1 MMPGTVFSTFGF
13 VSKLTGSSVQIAVQ
27 DQSLLAR
34 VIQHD
39 QQTSFLS
46 IGSLVGTR
54 LVDTRIMLLTIESVE
69 LFPGHQEASIN
80 CPLTLTA
87 SITGVFS
94 ESNFEFSF
102 GADAYPM
109 VGSKVFCL
117 SDLVLQSVLG
127 QTKKR
132 SAKIG
137 SYVYSKNV
145 NVFYDPNILFGKH
158 LGVFGNTGSG
168 KTCTIVSLIQQY
180 TRLNPNQNI
189 KFLILDVNHE
199 YQAAFDQ
206 SVMNFTSFSSLRLN
220 HCILS
225 FPEHCHLFRAA
236 QGIQV
241 PALRDVINSFGDSPW
256 TLQALQLGL
265 KQWVDKQTPK
275 DYKGNPDVF
284 NKNQIGGFLRTM
296 ELRIDSLQSDHV
308 LSSIID
314 CNPQEDTISTLLKSP
329 KPVEIIDMQ
338 TSPDEMD
345 ITLFLLFKRIY
356 QYKASAE
363 NANSPHLVLV
373 LEEAH
378 RYLKIGDTDE
388 AIGFSY
394 IEKIAREGRKFGI
407 GLIISSQVPSL
418 LDYGIVSQCNSIIMH
433 KITNKRD
440 MDFLRGVLRFSS
452 DVYYQQMNSLE
463 KQHALL
469 CGEAFSADT
478 LVRIEDANP
487 LPSSQDPII
496 LEKMASNSQKM
507 GKAS

>member
-1 MMPGTVFSTFGF
+1 MSGTAFSVFGF
-13 VSKLTGSSVQIAVQ
+13 VSKINGSSITITVQ
-27 DQSLLAR
+27 DQSLLAH
-34 VIQHD
+34 VIQHE

-69 LFPGHQEASIN
+69 LLSGRQEASADR
-80 CPLTLTA
+80 PLTIIA
-87 SITGVFS
+87 SITGTFS
-94 ESNFEFSF
+94 ENTMTFSF
-102 GADAYPM
+102 GTDAYPM
-109 VGSKVFCL
+109 VGSKAFCL

-127 QTKKR
+127 QTHKR

-137 SYVYSKNV
+137 TYVYSKNID
-145 NVFYDPNILFGKH
+145 VFYDPNVLFGKH

-180 TRLNPNQNI
+180 TKFNPNQNI

-199 YQAAFDQ
+199 YESAFDK
-206 SVMNFTSFSSLRLN
+206 SKMEFIPFSSLRIN

-241 PALRDVINSFGDSPW
+241 PALRDVINSFGDGPW
-256 TLQALQLGL
+256 TLKDLQSGL
-265 KQWVDKQTPK
+265 TNWIDNQTPNNQ
-275 DYKGNPDVF
+275 YNHPDVYS
-284 NKNQIGGFLRTM
+284 KNSISGFLRTL
-296 ELRIDSLQSDHV
+296 ELRIDSLQSDSA

-314 CNPQEDTISTLLKSP
+314 CDPREDTISYLLSSP
-329 KPVEIIDMQ
+329 KQIEILDMQ

-345 ITLFLLFKRIY
+345 IVLFLLFKRIY
-356 QYKASAE
+356 QYKALKE
-363 NANSPHLVLV
+363 NAASPHLVLV

-378 RYLKIGDTDE
+378 RYLKTGETDE
-388 AIGFSY
+388 TIGFSY

-418 LDYGIVSQCNSIIMH
+418 LDYGVVSQCNSIIMH

-452 DVYYQQMNSLE
+452 DVFYQQMNSLE

-469 CGEAFSADT
+469 CGEAFSTDA
-478 LVRIEDANP
+478 LVRIENANP
-487 LPSSQDPII
+487 LPLSQDPMI
-496 LEKMASNSQKM
+496 LEKTNGAIKTP
-507 GKAS
+507 